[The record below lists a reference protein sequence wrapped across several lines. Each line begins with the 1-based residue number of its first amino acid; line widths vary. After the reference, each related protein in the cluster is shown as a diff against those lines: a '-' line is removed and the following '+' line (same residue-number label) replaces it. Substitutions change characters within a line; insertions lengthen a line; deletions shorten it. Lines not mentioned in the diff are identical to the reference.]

1 MRGKYLKDSGWVW
14 LDKNVTSY
22 SEILAVIQVAHIL
35 FLHFFEKNFEQLQ
48 GRADSKTAFYA
59 ALSNSLGGDDAN
71 VFVKEAATWF
81 YSLQHSPTP
90 SGYNV
95 FSRALEN
102 ATR

>member
-1 MRGKYLKDSGWVW
+1 MWLENNYLHSLIGAFV
-14 LDKNVTSY
+14 
-22 SEILAVIQVAHIL
+22 
-35 FLHFFEKNFEQLQ
+35 FLLYEKNFEQLQ

-71 VFVKEAATWF
+71 AFVKEAATWF
-81 YSLQHSPTP
+81 YSMQHSPTP